1 VNEYACEQNVCFV
14 TFALVLF
21 MFSGDLEVL
30 VWQLF
35 AGPFGN
41 LEIEPALKKKNQLSL

>member
-1 VNEYACEQNVCFV
+1 
-14 TFALVLF
+14 

-41 LEIEPALKKKNQLSL
+41 LEIEPALKKKKSALLMT